1 MSPQQ
6 NPGSQ
11 VVKTFSEKSNCR
23 RTAKKSF
30 GPNSAE
36 GVDFTIGGKKGA
48 WFYEALA
55 PAVAP
60 EPAPIA
66 KPVAAAPAAKKER
79 APRSR
84 SGESK
89 ADRVI
94 AMLKEPAGAS
104 VDEIAAAMGWQK
116 HTCRGLVSGTVKKKL
131 GLNVIAEKSAGRGTV
146 YRIPE

>member
-1 MSPQQ
+1 M
-6 NPGSQ
+6 
-11 VVKTFSEKSNCR
+11 KTFSEKSNCR

-30 GPNSAE
+30 GPDSIE

-48 WFYEALA
+48 WFYEAVTA
-55 PAVAP
+55 AVVP
-60 EPAPIA
+60 EPAPTA
-66 KPVAAAPAAKKER
+66 EPVALAPTAKKER

-94 AMLKEPAGAS
+94 AMLKESAGAS

-116 HTCRGLVSGTVKKKL
+116 HTCRGLISGTVRKKL
-131 GLNVIAEKSAGRGTV
+131 GLNVVAEKVAGRGTV
-146 YRIPE
+146 YRIPA